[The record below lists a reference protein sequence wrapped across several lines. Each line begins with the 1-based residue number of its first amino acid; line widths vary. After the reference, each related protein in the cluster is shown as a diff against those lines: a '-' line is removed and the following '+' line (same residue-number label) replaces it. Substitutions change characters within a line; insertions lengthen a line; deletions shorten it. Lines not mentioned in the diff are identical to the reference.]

1 MKISKF
7 GVKWPITTTM
17 IFMAFVILG
26 AYAYTMVGLD
36 LMPDFEVPA
45 ISIITLY
52 DGAGPKEVESR
63 ITEQIED
70 QVSTVQNVDEVTSM
84 SMEGISIV
92 SVKFNWGIDMA
103 EASNDIRDK
112 LDLVAKRLP
121 DAAETPTLF
130 KFDTSMIPVIVMGV
144 TADESWGKLDNIID
158 KKIVD
163 PLKRV
168 PGVATALAQGGKKRG
183 ILCQLNRER
192 VNATGLSGRQIV
204 ETLRAQN
211 LNNPGGHIKMGKM
224 DYLIRTPEE
233 FSSVDQIGEVVLAN
247 QPGIVKLKDVAEIV
261 DGFLEKTD
269 EFLING
275 KPAFGIIIQKQS
287 GANSVSVS
295 SAIRKALPKIQNAL
309 PTDVKMHLFF
319 DTSDFIRNTISNL
332 KSSIF
337 FGGIG
342 VFLIIL
348 FFLRDFRASIVV
360 CITIP
365 TSLIITFLLMYV
377 KDYTLNQISLSSL
390 AIAIGMVVDNA
401 IVILDNIKR
410 YLERGVNSKE
420 SAAWGASEMSG
431 AVLASTMTT
440 IAIFLPIMFTSGITE
455 IMFGQLANIVTMAL
469 IASFISAVMLTPMLC
484 SIFLQPHGKEKIR
497 EKQLKTDWIARI
509 ENAYIPILEYSLVN
523 RGKVISGLILMFVAS
538 IGSMKLVGTEFMPK
552 QDQGRLVINV
562 EAPTGTRF
570 EETGK
575 ICDLVYK
582 TIMEQFGKDAQ
593 ATITRYGANKDGFAA
608 AILGTGSGSNV
619 GQVEV
624 KLTSKNL
631 RSETVSEMVERL
643 RPHIEKIPGA
653 IVRFDTSD
661 PLANMMGGGGA
672 DFLLH
677 IYGYDLETAMNY
689 TDSVVAKIEG
699 IKGLKD
705 LEVSQ
710 KLAKPELQVQ
720 INRAKAADQGLNV
733 TDIGRTIELYMSGD
747 TSVKYRES
755 GDEYDIEV
763 RLRKEDRIK
772 ISDLS
777 QLVIP
782 TPPDGSILLG
792 NVADIVQKTGP
803 TEISRSDQERFI
815 KISGQVYGRDP
826 GGVVAEAE
834 KLIATIPV
842 PPGFSWRFAG
852 NEEERREAFFL
863 LLQAGLLGMILVFMV
878 MASQFESLLAP
889 FIIFFSIPFGF
900 MGATLMLALTGFRI
914 SVVSL
919 LGFIILIGIAVNNG
933 IVLISYINILVQR
946 GKPLHKALVE
956 AGRSRL
962 RPVLCTTLTTIIGLS
977 PMALSTGEGSEVWVP
992 LSLSVIGGLLVSTLM
1007 TLILMPVL
1015 YSLFS
1020 KRLFKTLGVKYV
1032 IE

>member
-1 MKISKF
+1 MKIAEF

-17 IFMAFVILG
+17 IFMAFIILG
-26 AYAYTMVGLD
+26 AFAYTMVGLD
-36 LMPDFEVPA
+36 LMPDFEIPA

-70 QVSTVQNVDEVTSM
+70 QVSTVQNVDEITSM
-84 SMEGISIV
+84 SMEGMSIV
-92 SVKFNWGIDMA
+92 SVKFKWGINMS

-130 KFDTSMIPVIVMGV
+130 KFDMSMIPIIVLGV

-158 KKIVD
+158 KKIID
-163 PLKRV
+163 PLKRI
-168 PGVATALAQGGKKRG
+168 PGVATAMTQGGMKRA
-183 ILCQLNRER
+183 ILCKLDREK
-192 VNATGLSGRQIV
+192 VNATNLTGRRIV
-204 ETLRAQN
+204 EILRAQN

-233 FSSVDQIGEVVLAN
+233 FTSIDEIGQVVVAN

-275 KPAFGIIIQKQS
+275 KPAFGIIVQKQS
-287 GANSVSVS
+287 GSNSVSVS
-295 SAIRKALPKIQNAL
+295 NSLRQALPGIQDSL
-309 PTDVKMHLFF
+309 PTDVKMHMFF

-332 KSSIF
+332 KSSIM

-342 VFLIIL
+342 VFFIIL
-348 FFLRDFRASIVV
+348 FFIRDFRASIVV
-360 CITIP
+360 CVTIP
-365 TSLIITFLLMYV
+365 SSLIITFLLMYV
-377 KDYTLNQISLSSL
+377 KNYTLNQISLSSL

-410 YLERGVNSKE
+410 YLERGVSSKE
-420 SAAWGASEMSG
+420 SAAWGATEMSG

-484 SIFLQPHGKEKIR
+484 SKFLKPASKEVVR
-497 EKQLKTDWIARI
+497 AGEKKTDII
-509 ENAYIPILEYSLVN
+509 SKLENWYVPLLEFALHNRFKVTAFLV
-523 RGKVISGLILMFVAS
+523 IMF
-538 IGSMKLVGTEFMPK
+538 IGSLGAMKLVGTEFMPK
-552 QDQGRLVINV
+552 QDQGRMVINI
-562 EAPTGTRF
+562 EATTGTRF

-575 ICDLVYK
+575 ICDQVLKIVE
-582 TIMEQFGKDAQ
+582 EQLANNVE
-593 ATITRYGANKDGFAA
+593 ATVTRYGANRDGFAA

-624 KLTSKNL
+624 KLTSKNDRKESVADL
-631 RSETVSEMVERL
+631 VERL
-643 RPHIEKIPGA
+643 RPHINKIPGA
-653 IVRFDTSD
+653 IIRFDTSD
-661 PLANMMGGGGA
+661 PLGNMIGAGGG

-689 TDSVVAKIEG
+689 TNAVVAKIEN
-699 IKGLKD
+699 IEGLKD

-710 KLAKPELQVQ
+710 KLAKPELQIHVD
-720 INRAKAADQGLNV
+720 RAKAADQGLNV
-733 TDIGRTIELYMSGD
+733 TEIGRTVELYMSGD
-747 TSVKYRES
+747 TSVKYRE
-755 GDEYDIEV
+755 GGEEYDIEV
-763 RLRKEDRIK
+763 RFRKEDREK
-772 ISDLS
+772 ISDLA
-777 QLVIP
+777 QIMIP
-782 TPPDGSILLG
+782 TPQGGSVKLG
-792 NVADIVQKTGP
+792 NIADITQSTGP
-803 TEISRSDQERFI
+803 TGISRSLQERYI

-826 GGVVAEAE
+826 GSVVADAEA
-834 KLIATIPV
+834 LIATIPV
-842 PPGFSWRFAG
+842 PPGFSWKFAG
-852 NEEERREAFFL
+852 NEEERRESFFL

-878 MASQFESLLAP
+878 MAAQFESLLAP

-900 MGATLMLALTGFRI
+900 MGAILMLALTGFRV

-933 IVLISYINILVQR
+933 IVLVSYINILVQR
-946 GKPLHKALVE
+946 GKPLHQALLE
-956 AGRSRL
+956 AGKSRL
-962 RPVLCTTLTTIIGLS
+962 RPVLCTTLTTIIGMT

-992 LSLSVIGGLLVSTLM
+992 LSLSVIGGLIVSTLM
-1007 TLILMPVL
+1007 TLILMPIL

-1020 KRLFKTLGVKYV
+1020 KRLFKTLGVKFV
-1032 IE
+1032 KE

>member
-1 MKISKF
+1 MKVSKF
-7 GVKWPITTTM
+7 GVKWPVTTAM
-17 IFMAFVILG
+17 IFLAFIILG
-26 AYAYTMVGLD
+26 GFAYTMVGLD
-36 LMPDFEVPA
+36 LMPDFEVPV

-70 QVSTVQNVDEVTSM
+70 QVSTVQNVDEVMSM

-121 DAAETPTLF
+121 EAAETPTLF
-130 KFDTSMIPVIVMGV
+130 KFDTSMIPIIVMGV
-144 TADESWGKLDNIID
+144 TAEESWPKLDNIID

-168 PGVATALAQGGKKRG
+168 PGVATALVQGGKKRG
-183 ILCQLNRER
+183 ILCQLIRER
-192 VNATGLSGRQIV
+192 VEATGLSGRRIV

-211 LNNPGGHIKMGKM
+211 LNNPGGHIRTGKM

-233 FSSVDQIGEVVLAN
+233 FSSVDQIGEVVVAN

-275 KPAFGIIIQKQS
+275 KPAFGVIIQKQS

-295 SAIRKALPKIQNAL
+295 DSLRKVLPKIQETL
-309 PTDVKMHLFF
+309 PNDVKMHLFF
-319 DTSDFIRNTISNL
+319 DTSDFIRNTINNL
-332 KSSIF
+332 KSSVL

-342 VFLIIL
+342 VFFVIL
-348 FFLRDFRASIVV
+348 FFLRDFRASVVV

-365 TSLIITFLLMYV
+365 TSLIITFLLMYM

-410 YLERGVNSKE
+410 YLERGVNSRE

-431 AVLASTMTT
+431 AVMASTMTT

-469 IASFISAVMLTPMLC
+469 IASFISAVMLTPMLSSRILKPATREQIKNKKKQTDIITRLE
-484 SIFLQPHGKEKIR
+484 SIYVP
-497 EKQLKTDWIARI
+497 T
-509 ENAYIPILEYSLVN
+509 LEYCLNNRLKVTAGLV
-523 RGKVISGLILMFVAS
+523 IMFIAS
-538 IGSMKLVGTEFMPK
+538 FGAMQLVGTEFMPK
-552 QDQGRLVINV
+552 QDQGRLIINI

-570 EETGK
+570 EETGR
-575 ICDLVYK
+575 ICQMVLK
-582 TIMEQFGKDAQ
+582 TVEEQFGKDVE
-593 ATITRYGANKDGFAA
+593 ATVTRYGANRDGFAA

-619 GQVEV
+619 GQVELR
-624 KLTSKNL
+624 LTSKNE
-631 RSETVSEMVERL
+631 RSETVSQMVERI

-653 IVRFDTSD
+653 IVRFDSSD
-661 PLANMMGGGGA
+661 PLANMLGA
-672 DFLLH
+672 GSSDFLLH

-689 TDSVVAKIEG
+689 TNAVVAKIEN
-699 IKGLKD
+699 ISGLKD
-705 LEVSQ
+705 IEVSQ
-710 KLAKPELQVQ
+710 KLAKPELQVN
-720 INRAKAADQGLNV
+720 IDRAKASDQGLNV
-733 TDIGRTIELYMSGD
+733 ADVATTVELYMSGD

-755 GDEYDIEV
+755 GEEYDIEV
-763 RLRKEDRIK
+763 RLRPEDRDK
-772 ISDLS
+772 ISDLA
-777 QLVIP
+777 QLMIP
-782 TPPDGSILLG
+782 TPLG
-792 NVADIVQKTGP
+792 NHIRLENIAEIKQRTGP
-803 TEISRSDQERFI
+803 TEISRSDQERYI
-815 KISGQVYGRDP
+815 KVSAQVYGRDP
-826 GGVVAEAE
+826 GSVVAEAE
-834 KLIATIPV
+834 KLIRAIPV
-842 PPGFSWRFAG
+842 PPGFSWKFAG
-852 NEEERREAFFL
+852 NEEERRESFFL
-863 LLQAGLLGMILVFMV
+863 MLQAAMLGMILVYMV

-889 FIIFFSIPFGF
+889 FIIFLSIPFGF
-900 MGATLMLALTGFRI
+900 MGATLMLAITGFRI

-933 IVLISYINILVQR
+933 IVLVSYINILVQR
-946 GKPLHKALVE
+946 GKPLHEALLE

-962 RPVLCTTLTTIIGLS
+962 RPVLCTTITTIIGMS

-992 LSLSVIGGLLVSTLM
+992 LSLSVIGGLVVSTLM
-1007 TLILMPVL
+1007 TLILMPIL
-1015 YSLFS
+1015 YSFFS
-1020 KRLFKTLGVKYV
+1020 RRLFKALGVK
-1032 IE
+1032 